1 MDDKKE
7 KIQKLRDYFERRDD
21 VLMAF
26 LFGSQAENK
35 ARSGSDWDIAVYFT
49 PEKKDPLDPKNTNLH
64 GTIEWEEENRDYKE
78 ESRVWGDL
86 TDILNIDNVD
96 LIVLNRC
103 PASIADSALR
113 GTPLIIKDR
122 GLYLDF
128 MLLITDVAERYRHF
142 VKDYYAISQRSH
154 SLSEV
159 DAERLGKTIDFLE
172 EEMRLYTYFS
182 DFTQEIYENEILKRH
197 EVEKWL
203 ENSLMAVIDIAKI
216 ITGSKKQ
223 LIPDTYRKSVFKVIQ
238 LLSLPDS
245 FTEKF
250 EDWAKLRNDIVH
262 EYLDIKWKKIDS
274 FIHESET
281 YFKKLIEETK
291 KFLTENYDKIS

>member
-113 GTPLIIKDR
+113 GAPLIIKDR

-154 SLSEV
+154 
-159 DAERLGKTIDFLE
+159 
-172 EEMRLYTYFS
+172 
-182 DFTQEIYENEILKRH
+182 
-197 EVEKWL
+197 
-203 ENSLMAVIDIAKI
+203 
-216 ITGSKKQ
+216 
-223 LIPDTYRKSVFKVIQ
+223 
-238 LLSLPDS
+238 
-245 FTEKF
+245 
-250 EDWAKLRNDIVH
+250 
-262 EYLDIKWKKIDS
+262 
-274 FIHESET
+274 
-281 YFKKLIEETK
+281 
-291 KFLTENYDKIS
+291 